1 MKTNIALFIATLAIV
16 MFAIAANANTT
27 GTGKDTTKVA
37 KVYTIND
44 LNGDSIKFKRDD
56 SIRVWVKQPVKDSVE
71 TGRTWTNPKT
81 GKPGKLPSNLSGG
94 LIGCMHAVGATG
106 IMQTFEIATQIWGR
120 WAEIHSDEK
129 IWKAFDRKK
138 PADWTDLQVKGAKRA
153 LAISHAGVGS
163 HVTATILMDPDHL
176 LKKDA

>member
-81 GKPGKLPSNLSGG
+81 GKKEIELSVGGKTFWMQPGYKTIRDVSDSTVQITGIAGDSTLPSTDGPLAWILICSFALTAG
-94 LIGCMHAVGATG
+94 LLVMY
-106 IMQTFEIATQIWGR
+106 M
-120 WAEIHSDEK
+120 
-129 IWKAFDRKK
+129 RKSR
-138 PADWTDLQVKGAKRA
+138 VRYC
-153 LAISHAGVGS
+153 IS
-163 HVTATILMDPDHL
+163 
-176 LKKDA
+176 